1 MQQAAFGYLLC
12 LHPASTSTCAP
23 KSLLF
28 KWCKVL
34 GAFHFLNPEN
44 GFMLH
49 TIFSYHHLWLSV
61 RTTTGVYRIVTKDY
75 FNFLF

>member
-12 LHPASTSTCAP
+12 IHLASTSTCAP

-44 GFMLH
+44 GFMLL
-49 TIFSYHHLWLSV
+49 TQFLSNPLFGLMV
-61 RTTTGVYRIVTKDY
+61 RRPTRAQR
-75 FNFLF
+75 NA